1 MVFDGLCSIV
11 MAWQHDFS
19 LKKTL
24 GACVCRALRRYLFF
38 LPGNIRRRDVTC
50 FNVLNQ
56 LSAMKTG
63 RGCMQ
68 WSSTC
73 ASLKLAFLGL
83 ESSTSTATIWILN
96 GIFDISF
103 ESFCLLLF
111 VIVFVYILISQQCC
125 QLGFGQILL
134 FLKQNLPESLYPDLK
149 IIEKW
154 QTTFNFWPN

>member
-1 MVFDGLCSIV
+1 M
-11 MAWQHDFS
+11 
-19 LKKTL
+19 
-24 GACVCRALRRYLFF
+24 GACVCRALSIYLFF

-83 ESSTSTATIWILN
+83 ESSTSTTTIWILN
-96 GIFDISF
+96 GIFTISF

-111 VIVFVYILISQQCC
+111 FYCFCLHSHFSAVLPVVI
-125 QLGFGQILL
+125 
-134 FLKQNLPESLYPDLK
+134 
-149 IIEKW
+149 
-154 QTTFNFWPN
+154 WPNSPIFETNLTKILVSWSKNNWKMTNNLQFLTKPRNRWKINCDLNFDQ